1 MAEGLSAKGIFN
13 GDWTKLSGTGTQGD
27 PLKYNGK
34 NFTGT
39 IKWTTGATNY
49 VNGVKVRATGTEAIK
64 PDDEGVTGPRP
75 EPGTEV
81 AADGTVIVT
90 DTSTTKSA
98 ITAAEAEAKGKAFGF
113 IKKFLDEYPNDK
125 KLQESWMYL
134 LEGDETAAKLAYWES
149 EYYKNTLTLSDSRIK
164 RKLNQY
170 GVYVKERDAWI
181 DSEIKRLT
189 LTGFTLDPKNESLLT
204 LLEDAY
210 LGADTQSQIDGK
222 ILAFNA
228 GKTIGGSVGSSI
240 NDIRTYARSF
250 GMGYSDSDYKR
261 WSEDIFAQRTTAAD
275 IQAKIRQDAASMY
288 PAYADAL
295 LNGESVDS
303 IGSAY
308 KSSYS
313 TIMEED
319 PDSVDW
325 TKTPVLKKALQFTV
339 GGKPAIMPNWMFEQ
353 ELRKDPK
360 WQFTNNA
367 RDSVYN
373 AVYQVKYDM
382 GLI

>member
-64 PDDEGVTGPRP
+64 PDDEGTTGPRP

-228 GKTIGGSVGSSI
+228 GKTIGGSIGSSI

>member
-1 MAEGLSAKGIFN
+1 MAEGVNAKGIFN
-13 GDWTKLSGTGTQGD
+13 GDWTKLSGTGLPGD

-34 NFTGT
+34 TFTGT

-49 VNGVKVRATGTEAIK
+49 ANGVKVTATRAEGIK
-64 PDDEGVTGPRP
+64 PDDEGMTGPRP
-75 EPGTEV
+75 EPGVEV
-81 AADGTVIVT
+81 GADGEVVVT
-90 DTSTTKSA
+90 DTNTTKPK
-98 ITAAEAEAKGKAFGF
+98 ITGAQAEAMGKAFGF
-113 IKKFLDEYPNDK
+113 IKKFLEEYPNDL

-149 EYYKNTLTLSDSRIK
+149 EYYKNTLSLSDSRIK

-189 LTGFTLDPKNESLLT
+189 ASGFTLDSNNESLRT

-210 LGADTQSQIDGK
+210 LGADTQNQIDAK
-222 ILAFNA
+222 ILVFNE

-240 NDIRTYARSF
+240 NDIRSYARSF

-288 PAYADAL
+288 PAYSDAL
-295 LNGESVDS
+295 LNGESIDS

-308 KSSYS
+308 KSSYA
-313 TIMEED
+313 TVMEKD
-319 PDSVDW
+319 PDAIDW
-325 TKTPVLKKALQFTV
+325 NKTPVLKKALQYTV
-339 GGKPAIMPNWMFEQ
+339 NGKPAIMPNWMFEQ
-353 ELRKDPK
+353 ELRKEPE

>member
-1 MAEGLSAKGIFN
+1 MAEGVNAKGIFN
-13 GDWTKLSGTGTQGD
+13 GDWTKLSGTGVAGD

-34 NFTGT
+34 TFTGT

-49 VNGVKVRATGTEAIK
+49 VNGVKVTNVGTQAIQ
-64 PDDEGVTGPRP
+64 PDDEATTGPRP
-75 EPGTEV
+75 EPGVEV
-81 AADGTVIVT
+81 GAGGEVVVT
-90 DTSTTKSA
+90 DTSTSKPK
-98 ITAAEAEAKGKAFGF
+98 ITGAQAEAMGKAFGF
-113 IKKFLDEYPNDK
+113 IKKFLDEYPDDL

-134 LEGDETAAKLAYWES
+134 LEGDETAAKLAYWDS
-149 EYYKNTLTLSDSRIK
+149 EYYKNTLSLSDSRIK

-170 GVYVKERDAWI
+170 GVYVKERDAWV
-181 DSEIKRLT
+181 DNEIKRLT
-189 LTGFTLDPKNESLLT
+189 AAGFTLDSKNESLLT

-240 NDIRTYARSF
+240 NDIRSYARSF

-288 PAYADAL
+288 PAYSDAI

-303 IGSAY
+303 IGSSY

-313 TIMEED
+313 TVLEKD
-319 PDSVDW
+319 PDAVDW
-325 TKTPVLKKALQFTV
+325 TKTPVLKKALQYTV
-339 GGKPAIMPNWMFEQ
+339 DGKPAIMPNWMFEQ
-353 ELRKDPK
+353 ELRKEPE

-373 AVYQVKYDM
+373 AIYQVKYDM